1 MSFKYRFILLFL
13 LFFLSSQRL
22 RGYSIPGKDS
32 FIHIKNGEQTLIE
45 LSNDKKE
52 LYYSFDNIY
61 DSSDIIILT
70 KYAHQYT
77 TTMYFYDSYENIK
90 TNSDG
95 EYINYIKDLDL
106 SEKLN
111 YITSSKKCTYYII
124 IKDAGGYSSKD
135 YITIF
140 NEKDNLELKEDKPF
154 IIPMF
159 FNNNLYTLYFNG
171 EKDEDINI
179 ELNINNIDFSQSI
192 IILKNNVEIMRAE
205 KNKGIIPLNEDKEKG
220 IYKIYIS
227 SINNEIYKNIKSS
240 IILRKSNNKV
250 RLLEPEKEIKLYY
263 SNSNDFFF
271 YVNLD
276 NYELNEENII
286 TFKISH
292 NAYKNK
298 LVQYCYA
305 KNMNFKEFDDNKLI
319 SNMPSHEEE
328 SESYFNKLNTLEIIN
343 HLYFSRNKP
352 IEQNTKSFLLV
363 HCNIKIE
370 DDKYFDPEEINIYL
384 SSQSSNIDFSDKNK
398 INEIVNIKEYIP
410 KIYKIKLPIK
420 DNKSYIFYTNVK
432 IQAIYENTMLN
443 SDYNKEELMQ
453 IYAISNTKLKNEKD
467 NYKIIYIKLFG
478 AEQKINFKAESTDSE
493 IYFTYTNSNIRP
505 YKTINQQHLNCGD
518 SFYFIGS
525 YSSLISDSYFF
536 LEEIYGKY
544 DLYYKNE
551 ILDNDT
557 DILTN
562 GNNNYLID
570 SKFGNLTSTFD
581 IIELKCQNPGY
592 FNLYILKNESIQ
604 TLVLYQRQVAIVQK
618 GSISIQIPEIKEG
631 QTNINLEIS
640 TPLGKEIEI
649 KTDKGNTKLD
659 NNHRYYQVQYNK
671 DSYNKNIAL
680 NILEDFTVISTRLT
694 DNNLYQIVE
703 RTSAKINEENIL
715 FVLKNEKNYKNVNIT
730 IDRVRKD
737 YTFTIFKGDINYGI
751 DMILSGYDT
760 IPLSSNKYLINII
773 LSNPYIKSDS
783 MKSDKEESPF
793 YIAFHVD
800 DPEGYQKDISVKY
813 NDIDQYEEW
822 ENLIIKTLP
831 VSENKKYNLK
841 IDKEV
846 KKLSILYQ
854 SCGNS
859 LKEINLYSYD
869 DLINNFK
876 NKNRFNIKVFNNYLI
891 PEQIEPV
898 FINDEGNN
906 HTGAQISLLLNEIS
920 QKDIDDLYNDNIN
933 KISQNGKVLK
943 WNQLK
948 GAKEYTIY
956 IFNKNNKDLKYI
968 ENICYLD
975 YIKNKKIEIGN
986 ETDPTYIG
994 IYTTQ
999 SNSYN
1004 IKEEGVYNVT
1014 VVANLEGNIPLKY
1027 IFKEFVYDSSLPPSD
1042 ETNDDGGDNTLLI
1055 VLVTVIPIT
1064 LIIIGVV
1071 VYILWKKREKNI
1083 EKLLPDENEV
1093 NQGLVRESVVP
1104 NQEQE

>member
-13 LFFLSSQRL
+13 LFSLSSQRL

-140 NEKDNLELKEDKPF
+140 NEKDTLELKEDQPF

-159 FNNNLYTLYFNG
+159 FQNNNYTFTFNG
-171 EKDEDINI
+171 EKDEIIYLDI
-179 ELNINNIDFSQSI
+179 NINNIDFSQSI

-240 IILRKSNNKV
+240 IILRKSNSKV

-298 LVQYCYA
+298 LIQYCYA
-305 KNMNFKEFDDNKLI
+305 KNMNFKEFDDNKFI

-551 ILDNDT
+551 ILDNDDT
-557 DILTN
+557 ILTN
-562 GNNNYLID
+562 GNTKYLIN
-570 SKFGNLTSTFD
+570 SKIGSLSKTFD
-581 IIELKCQNPGY
+581 IIELKSTNPGY
-592 FNLYILKNESIQ
+592 FNLHLIKNSFMN
-604 TLVLYQRQVAIVQK
+604 TLVLYQRQ
-618 GSISIQIPEIKEG
+618 ISIVSKGTLYIHPSIKTD
-631 QTNINLEIS
+631 QSKINIEIS
-640 TPLGKEIEI
+640 TPLGKEIYI
-649 KTDKGNTKLD
+649 KSTNIDTKIDSSNRYLQIEYNKETIPNDIKLD
-659 NNHRYYQVQYNK
+659 IK
-671 DSYNKNIAL
+671 
-680 NILEDFTVISTRLT
+680 EDLTVISIKLT
-694 DNNLYQIVE
+694 DNNLYKIVDG
-703 RTSAKINEENIL
+703 TSAKINEENII
-715 FVLKNEKNYKNVNIT
+715 FKLKNEQTYKNVNIT
-730 IDRVRKD
+730 INRVFND
-737 YTFTIFKGDINYGI
+737 YTYTIFKGDLNYGI

-760 IPLSSNKYLINII
+760 IPLSNKNTINFI
-773 LSNPYIKSDS
+773 LSNPYIKYNQ
-783 MKSDKEESPF
+783 MISDKNDSPF
-793 YIAFHVD
+793 YISFHVN
-800 DPEGYQKDISVKY
+800 DPEGYQKDISIIY
-813 NDIDQYEEW
+813 NNIDTYDEW
-822 ENLIIKTLP
+822 ENFIIKTLP
-831 VSENKKYNLK
+831 SDINKKYSLK
-841 IDKEV
+841 IDKGIE
-846 KKLSILYQ
+846 KLSILYQ

-859 LKEINLYSYD
+859 LKEINLYNYD
-869 DLINNFK
+869 DIINSFK
-876 NKNRFNIKVFNNYLI
+876 IKNRFNLGIFNNYYI
-891 PEQIEPV
+891 PQQIGPI
-898 FINDEGNN
+898 FINDEGNKY
-906 HTGAQISLLLNEIS
+906 TGAQISLSLKEIS
-920 QKDIDDLYNDNIN
+920 QKEIDDLNDDN
-933 KISQNGKVLK
+933 KYYLSQNGKVLK
-943 WNQLK
+943 WNTIN
-948 GAKEYTIY
+948 GVKEYIIY
-956 IFNKNNKDLKYI
+956 IFNQKNENIKYI
-968 ENICYLD
+968 QNICYLD
-975 YIKNKKIEIGN
+975 TIRINDLKN
-986 ETDPTYIG
+986 ETDPNYIG
-994 IYTTQ
+994 IYTTKN
-999 SNSYN
+999 NSYN
-1004 IKEEGVYNVT
+1004 IKEEGIYIIT
-1014 VVANLEGNIPLKY
+1014 VVANLENIKF
-1027 IFKEFVYDSSLPPSD
+1027 IFKEFKYDSSLPPHDDSD
-1042 ETNDDGGDNTLLI
+1042 DNKDDDGNNTLVI
-1055 VLVTVIPIT
+1055 VLSIVIPI
-1064 LIIIGVV
+1064 IIIIIIIIIVII
-1071 VYILWKKREKNI
+1071 YKRRNQDI
-1083 EKLLPDENEV
+1083 EKDLPSEDDKIGLIRDTTNSNNEN
-1093 NQGLVRESVVP
+1093 
-1104 NQEQE
+1104 